1 MAKAIEE
8 GLAKKSAG
16 LPAVSKDALRNRLM
30 VFVKCSVEN
39 PTFDSQSKDALT
51 SRPQVGV
58 LGETLQQPLVRSST
72 HSITFRPPDD
82 HVPTA
87 STAAFVAVA
96 RSRSDRSVS

>member
-58 LGETLQQPLVRSST
+58 LGGNIAAAVSSVVHALNNLSST
-72 HSITFRPPDD
+72 
-82 HVPTA
+82 
-87 STAAFVAVA
+87 
-96 RSRSDRSVS
+96 

>member
-1 MAKAIEE
+1 VAKAIEE

-58 LGETLQQPLVRSST
+58 LGGNFAAAVSSVVHALNNLSST
-72 HSITFRPPDD
+72 
-82 HVPTA
+82 
-87 STAAFVAVA
+87 
-96 RSRSDRSVS
+96 